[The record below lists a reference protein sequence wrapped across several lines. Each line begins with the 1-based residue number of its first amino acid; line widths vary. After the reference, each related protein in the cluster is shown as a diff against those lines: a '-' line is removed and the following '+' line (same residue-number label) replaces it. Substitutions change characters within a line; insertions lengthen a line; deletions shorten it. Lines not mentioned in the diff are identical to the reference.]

1 MLCRR
6 VFGRRMIAVRQE
18 GGKRGH
24 PLGTDVLLE
33 LVLVL
38 AGAEPVACPTR
49 RRRGGVRRVTAT
61 RWRLL
66 TDRPPARA
74 PHATMNGAM

>member
-24 PLGTDVLLE
+24 PLGADVLLE

-38 AGAEPVACPTR
+38 AGAEPV
-49 RRRGGVRRVTAT
+49 V
-61 RWRLL
+61 
-66 TDRPPARA
+66 PARRA
-74 PHATMNGAM
+74 GAAGACAA

>member
-24 PLGTDVLLE
+24 PSSSWNYYYCLPVLSRWYLPDAPPPRGRAARDRNALE
-33 LVLVL
+33 
-38 AGAEPVACPTR
+38 AAHRQTGR
-49 RRRGGVRRVTAT
+49 RRALPTQ
-61 RWRLL
+61 
-66 TDRPPARA
+66 P
-74 PHATMNGAM
+74 